1 MDRMEKYL
9 AFREQVFQ
17 TFQTL
22 KGNINITPEYFLSV
36 MAEKQYDVLT
46 LNEKLTLARNIGSKN
61 DWELISNIYVKMGK
75 IF

>member
-17 TFQTL
+17 TL
-22 KGNINITPEYFLSV
+22 KDNINISPQYFLSV

-46 LNEKLTLARNIGSKN
+46 LNEKLTLARNIGSKD